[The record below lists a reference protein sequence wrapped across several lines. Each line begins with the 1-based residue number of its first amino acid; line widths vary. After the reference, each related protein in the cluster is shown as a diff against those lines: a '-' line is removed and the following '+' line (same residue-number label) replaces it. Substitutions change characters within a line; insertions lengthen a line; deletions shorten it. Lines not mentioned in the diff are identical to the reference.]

1 MTNPHLNGLSA
12 CVHRM
17 HDGGP
22 GDVVHTTRQMK
33 SRPRRPVDARAAERE
48 ARSRKAIRQTFVG
61 GILLAGGGLSC
72 LWILNASLGKAAI
85 PAQSLPQFDIAT
97 TVPAPSAD
105 PKQFAALLDTTSSL
119 GPSTSFSRP
128 YAFEERWAGIAFED
142 RWAAVAPAPAPEQA
156 KVNVATTSPVTP
168 PDDVVQEIAEAVPM
182 PMPRPSVDIAKNGP
196 SRQDTAQENKDVA
209 LAEPAKEP
217 SLFERLFGKLR
228 PANTTLAYASPDGG
242 ILSNGASRTGGRYD
256 SYTAVYDISARTV
269 YMPDGTKLEAH
280 SGLGSRL
287 DDPRYVNERMRGA
300 TPPATYELKLRES
313 LFHGVEAIRLTPVD
327 SSVYG
332 RTGLLAHTYMLGPN
346 GDSNGCVSFKN
357 YNAFL
362 QAYKKQHVKRL
373 VVVARLDT

>member
-1 MTNPHLNGLSA
+1 
-12 CVHRM
+12 M
-17 HDGGP
+17 HEGGP

-33 SRPRRPVDARAAERE
+33 PRPRRPVPPRAPAREQ
-48 ARSRKAIRQTFVG
+48 RSRKAIRQTFVG

-72 LWILNASLGKAAI
+72 LWILNASLGQAAL
-85 PAQSLPQFDIAT
+85 PPQSVPPFDLAT
-97 TVPAPSAD
+97 TVPAPSAN
-105 PKQFAALLDTTSSL
+105 PKQFAALMDTTASL
-119 GPSTSFSRP
+119 GPATSFSQP
-128 YAFEERWAGIAFED
+128 YAFEQRWAGIAFED
-142 RWAAVAPAPAPEQA
+142 RWAAVAPAPEQT
-156 KVNVATTSPVTP
+156 KVNIAATRPVAP
-168 PDDVVQEIAEAVPM
+168 PDDVVKQIAEAVPM
-182 PMPRPSVDIAKNGP
+182 PTPRPSAQIAKNGP
-196 SRQDTAQENKDVA
+196 SRQDAVQENQDVA
-209 LAEPAKEP
+209 LAEPAKQP
-217 SLFERLFGKLR
+217 SIFERLFGKLR

-242 ILSNGASRTGGRYD
+242 ILSNGTSRIGGRYD
-256 SYTAVYDISARTV
+256 PYTAVYDISARTV

-300 TPPATYELKLRES
+300 TPPATYELKMREA

-362 QAYKKQHVKRL
+362 QAYKNQQVKRL

>member
-1 MTNPHLNGLSA
+1 
-12 CVHRM
+12 
-17 HDGGP
+17 
-22 GDVVHTTRQMK
+22 MK
-33 SRPRRPVDARAAERE
+33 SRPRRPAPSRTSERE
-48 ARSRKAIRQTFVG
+48 QRSRKAIRQTFVG

-105 PKQFAALLDTTSSL
+105 PKQFAALLDSTSSL
-119 GPSTSFSRP
+119 GPATSFNRP

-142 RWAAVAPAPAPEQA
+142 RWAAVAPAPAPQQA
-156 KVNVATTSPVTP
+156 KVDVAATRPVTP
-168 PDDVVQEIAEAVPM
+168 PDDVAQEVAEAVPM
-182 PMPRPSVDIAKNGP
+182 PMPRPAIDTARNAP
-196 SRQDTAQENKDVA
+196 SRQDAAQENKEVA
-209 LAEPAKEP
+209 LAEPPAKQP
-217 SLFERLFGKLR
+217 SIFERLFGKLR

-242 ILSNGASRTGGRYD
+242 IFSNGTSRIGGRYD
-256 SYTAVYDISARTV
+256 PYTAVYDISARTV

-300 TPPATYELKLRES
+300 TPPATYELKLREA

-327 SSVYG
+327 SNVYG

>member
-1 MTNPHLNGLSA
+1 
-12 CVHRM
+12 
-17 HDGGP
+17 
-22 GDVVHTTRQMK
+22 MK
-33 SRPRRPVDARAAERE
+33 SRPRRPAPPRATERE
-48 ARSRKAIRQTFVG
+48 QRSRKAIRQTFVG

-72 LWILNASLGKAAI
+72 LWILNASVGKASL
-85 PAQSLPQFDIAT
+85 PAQSLPPFELAT
-97 TVPAPSAD
+97 TVPAPTAS
-105 PKQFAALLDTTSSL
+105 PQQFAALLDATSSL
-119 GPSTSFSRP
+119 GSATSFDRP

-142 RWAAVAPAPAPEQA
+142 RWAAVEPEPAPEQA
-156 KVNVATTSPVTP
+156 KVDVAATEPVAP
-168 PDDVVQEIAEAVPM
+168 PDDVAEETAEAVPL
-182 PMPRPSVDIAKNGP
+182 PLPRPSVEIAKNGP
-196 SRQDTAQENKDVA
+196 SRQDAAQENKDVA
-209 LAEPAKEP
+209 LAEPAKQP
-217 SLFERLFGKLR
+217 SIFERLFGKLR

-242 ILSNGASRTGGRYD
+242 ILSNGASRIGGRYD
-256 SYTAVYDISARTV
+256 PHTAVYDISARTV

-300 TPPATYELKLRES
+300 TPPATYDLKLRES

-346 GDSNGCVSFKN
+346 GDSNGCVSFRN

-362 QAYKKQHVKRL
+362 QAYKKQQVRRL

>member
-1 MTNPHLNGLSA
+1 MTNPQLNGLSA
-12 CVHRM
+12 CARHM
-17 HDGGP
+17 HEGGP

-33 SRPRRPVDARAAERE
+33 PRPRRPVPPRAPAREQ
-48 ARSRKAIRQTFVG
+48 RSRKAIRQTFVG

-72 LWILNASLGKAAI
+72 LWILNASLGQAAL
-85 PAQSLPQFDIAT
+85 PPQSVPPFDLAT
-97 TVPAPSAD
+97 TVPAPSAN
-105 PKQFAALLDTTSSL
+105 PKQFAALMDTTASL
-119 GPSTSFSRP
+119 GPATSFSQP
-128 YAFEERWAGIAFED
+128 YEFEQRWAGIAFED
-142 RWAAVAPAPAPEQA
+142 RWAAVAPAPEQT
-156 KVNVATTSPVTP
+156 KVNIAATRPVAP
-168 PDDVVQEIAEAVPM
+168 PDDVVKQIAEAVPM
-182 PMPRPSVDIAKNGP
+182 PMPRPSAQIAKNGP
-196 SRQDTAQENKDVA
+196 SRQDAVQENQDVA
-209 LAEPAKEP
+209 LAEPAKQP
-217 SLFERLFGKLR
+217 SIFERLFGKLR

-242 ILSNGASRTGGRYD
+242 IFSNGTSRTGGRYD

-300 TPPATYELKLRES
+300 TPPATYELKMREA

-327 SSVYG
+327 SGVYG

-362 QAYKKQHVKRL
+362 QAYKNQQVKRL

>member
-12 CVHRM
+12 CVHHM

-22 GDVVHTTRQMK
+22 GDLVHTTRQMK
-33 SRPRRPVDARAAERE
+33 SRPRRPAPPRASERE
-48 ARSRKAIRQTFVG
+48 LRSRKAIRQTFVG

-72 LWILNASLGKAAI
+72 LWILNASLGKAAL
-85 PAQSLPQFDIAT
+85 PPQSLPQFDLAT
-97 TVPAPSAD
+97 TVPAPTAF
-105 PKQFAALLDTTSSL
+105 PKQYAALLDATAPL
-119 GPSTSFSRP
+119 GPATSFSRP
-128 YAFEERWAGIAFED
+128 VAFEERWSGIAFED
-142 RWAAVAPAPAPEQA
+142 RWAAVAPEPASQQA
-156 KVNVATTSPVTP
+156 KVDVAATAPVAP
-168 PDDVVQEIAEAVPM
+168 PDDIAQDVAAAVPL
-182 PMPRPSVDIAKNGP
+182 PLPRPSVEIAKNGP
-196 SRQDTAQENKDVA
+196 SRQDAAQENKDVA
-209 LAEPAKEP
+209 LAEPAKQP
-217 SLFERLFGKLR
+217 SIFERLFGKLR

-242 ILSNGASRTGGRYD
+242 IFSNGASRIGGRYD
-256 SYTAVYDISARTV
+256 PHTAVYDISARTV

-300 TPPATYELKLRES
+300 TPPATYDLKLRES

-362 QAYKKQHVKRL
+362 QAYKKQQVKKL
-373 VVVARLDT
+373 VVVAHLDT